1 MPRPFRDD
9 HEALRDSFRRFCEVE
24 IAPHH
29 AQWER
34 DHIVPREVWRKAG
47 QAGYLLPAIP
57 EEYGGGGGD
66 FGHSAVIMEEL
77 ARIHATGPGFS
88 LHSDIVAPYL
98 MNFGSEDQKR
108 TWLPKMAAGEVVTAI
123 AMTEPGTG
131 SDLKSIRTS
140 ARRDGDDYVISG
152 QKTFITNGHNAG
164 LYIVVCKTDPD
175 AGSKGVSLILVEEDR
190 AGFSRGRSIE
200 KMGQHAQDTAELFF
214 DDVRVP
220 VTNRLGE
227 EGKGFGYLM
236 KELGQERLIIAIRAA
251 AMLEQALAETVAY
264 TKERKAF
271 GQPVF
276 EFQSNKFRL
285 ADAAAEIDMLRTY
298 VDAVLAEHMQEKI
311 SPEKAAKAK
320 LVASEMLGRL
330 LDTFLQLHGGYG
342 YTREYNIG
350 RDWADARVFRIYG
363 GSSEIMREI
372 ISRTL

>member
-1 MPRPFRDD
+1 MTRPFRDD
-9 HEALRDSFRRFCEVE
+9 HEALRDSFRRFCETE
-24 IAPHH
+24 IAPYHDE
-29 AQWER
+29 WER
-34 DHIVPREVWRKAG
+34 NHIVPKEVWRKAG
-47 QAGYLLPAIP
+47 QNGYLLAAIP

-66 FGHSAVIMEEL
+66 FGHSAVMMEEL
-77 ARIHATGPGFS
+77 AKIHASGPGFS

-98 MNFGSEDQKR
+98 MNFGTEEQKKK
-108 TWLPKMAAGEVVTAI
+108 WLPLMAQGEVITAI

-131 SDLKSIRTS
+131 SDLKSIKTQ
-140 ARRDGDDYVISG
+140 ARREGDEYVISG

-164 LYIVVCKTDPD
+164 LYIVVCKTDPA
-175 AGSKGVSLILVEEDR
+175 AGSKGVSLILVEEER

-214 DDVRVP
+214 DNVRVP

-227 EGKGFGYLM
+227 EGKGFSYLM
-236 KELGQERLIIAIRAA
+236 KELGQERLIIAIRSA
-251 AMLEQALAETVAY
+251 AMLENALAEAVEY
-264 TKERKAF
+264 TKTRQAF

-276 EFQSNKFRL
+276 EFQTNKFRL
-285 ADAAAEIDMLRTY
+285 AEAAAEADMLRTY
-298 VDAVLAEHMQEKI
+298 VDAVLAQHLEEKI

-320 LVASEMLGRL
+320 LVSTEMLGRW
-330 LDTFLQLHGGYG
+330 LDVFLQLHGGYG

>member
-9 HEALRDSFRRFCEVE
+9 HEALRDSFRRFCEAE

-276 EFQSNKFRL
+276 EFQANKFRL
-285 ADAAAEIDMLRTY
+285 AEAAAEIDMLRTY
-298 VDAVLAEHMQEKI
+298 VDAVLAEHLQEKI